1 MRRALAPVLTVLALA
16 VLTGCQDD
24 EPDAD
29 AGERLLEQRDGARD
43 AMRILMRG
51 LGADLGGTV
60 GDATGNFEGCA
71 SDFTDDTTSF
81 RYLARARVD
90 AGVGAPDPLL
100 DAAPAALESAGF
112 GSVSQ
117 EEVPEGNAVTGTDG
131 PLEGSVTERPGIGAW
146 VIVDVAGECL
156 EVPKSER
163 DDWLAR
169 DADTIPAPRG

>member
-1 MRRALAPVLTVLALA
+1 MRRALVLVPTVLALA
-16 VLTGCQDD
+16 VLTGCQDE
-24 EPDAD
+24 EPAAD

-43 AMRILMRG
+43 AMRVLLRE

-90 AGVGAPDPLL
+90 AGAGAPDPLL
-100 DAAPAALESAGF
+100 DAAPAALEAAGF
-112 GSVSQ
+112 GSVSRAA
-117 EEVPEGNAVTGTDG
+117 VPEGTAATGSDG
-131 PLEGSVTERPGIGAW
+131 PLEGSVTERPGIGGW

-156 EVPKSER
+156 EVPKDER

-169 DADTIPAPRG
+169 DADTIPAP

>member
-1 MRRALAPVLTVLALA
+1 MRHALVLALTVLA
-16 VLTGCQDD
+16 LTGCQDD
-24 EPDAD
+24 AAD
-29 AGERLLEQRDGARD
+29 GGGAEAGERLLEQRDDARE
-43 AMRILMRG
+43 AMRVLLRE

-90 AGVGAPDPLL
+90 AGAGAPDPLV
-100 DAAPAALESAGF
+100 DAAPAALQSAGF

-117 EEVPEGNAVTGTDG
+117 GEVPEGTAVTGTDG

-156 EVPKSER
+156 EVPKADR
-163 DDWLAR
+163 ADWQAR
-169 DADTIPAPRG
+169 GPDTIPAPG